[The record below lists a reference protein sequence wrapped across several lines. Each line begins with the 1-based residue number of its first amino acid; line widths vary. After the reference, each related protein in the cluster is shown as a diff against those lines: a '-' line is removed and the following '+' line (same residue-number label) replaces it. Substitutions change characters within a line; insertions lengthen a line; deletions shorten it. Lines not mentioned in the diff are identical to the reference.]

1 MKLDELYLANNA
13 LDEDTINPALLQVI
27 RGTSSSS
34 EEVEEQE
41 EDPDQPSQLEDLGV
55 GLVAGGQDFLDDWID
70 LAQGIGEFGYGALQ
84 SGINTIDPDVSITP
98 NETLKAIFDYD
109 LPEVAQPKT
118 TAGQFVR
125 DAGSLL
131 GSIVGAGKLLK
142 VGNVF
147 QGTTKLARTGRFLA
161 PGAIASAIGLEPY
174 EARLSNILDDY
185 PSLQNPITDLLR
197 SDSENSITEERVLSA
212 IESIGLDAATFGLF
226 RLIAKPLT
234 YVLRREWRLNKA
246 VAEGATPEQINKINE
261 DSIVEITEVTE
272 KAKKTKAKPKVE
284 ESTTFST
291 KELTTMKEF
300 FKNPESIPPNDNF
313 FNTTKFDSE
322 TTVSALEKLKKE
334 VPKIVGRSRKALST
348 TAEEAMA
355 TTNNMLSDVVKP
367 GQVVEFAQAVA
378 KDTGKI
384 DESIIA
390 LKLMVENFRRSLTK
404 QAESLTHTTS
414 PEVEAQFMNN
424 LSQWMEL
431 VDNLKTGITGT
442 ARAVSAGRIRIGE
455 AGGDPFKLQ
464 KMLKDEG
471 LAGNAK
477 AIAERLT
484 VFDKDP
490 SKFLKEAYN
499 YRKTGFFDV
508 TGEVFRGS
516 ILANVKTN
524 VTNLLS
530 GVSENLIYPLERYVG
545 NLVTPGEKASFRQL
559 MTHYKGMVSQF
570 LPALKMA
577 RRSLYHEQ
585 NFLDPLATKIDG
597 LPRHMIT
604 AEKMGLKDSTVVG
617 ESVNFLGK
625 VSRMSLRLLGSEDE
639 FFKQLAYRAK
649 LYSEASMSGVE
660 QGLRGRELRK
670 FIDNQIDSAFDP
682 NTGKALNESSVQI
695 ARQVTFTE
703 DLARGTLP
711 RDMQIMIGKHPIL
724 GMFIPFIRTPTNL
737 FIRGYQRTP
746 MSLIMNRVPF
756 YGKKLRDIRE
766 TLIQGNPEMKALLRG
781 RMALGTMLYGTT
793 LAVVLDGKI
802 TGAGPAN
809 FNQKKRWIE
818 AGNQPYSIKVGGEW
832 VGYNR
837 LDPLFL
843 PFTFVANMADNIKYM
858 PEEDADALIIYS
870 VIAFQESVVDKA
882 YFQGFTNLLELLTLR
897 SYTDDID
904 ADLWKTFSRMGAS
917 FVPSFPT
924 QIRSMVTG
932 DRSFKEASSFYN
944 QVMKRVNPDAV
955 PDLYDE
961 ITGEVIEMPNG
972 YNTGIPVVKPKND
985 PTLNEL
991 ARLGQFLP
999 PLSRNI
1005 SDNIE
1010 LNDSQFSEWKRLMG
1024 TISINGRT
1032 LKQTLDAI
1040 IRSPGYQAG
1049 LDPDERLVQGY
1060 ADEDPRLRQI
1070 KQVISE
1076 YRNTSLDMLV
1086 QTDLDLFSKFYKER
1100 YNENQIKR
1108 GAKYSEL
1115 FELD

>member
-13 LDEDTINPALLQVI
+13 LDEDTINPALLQSI
-27 RGTSSSS
+27 RGTNSSS

-84 SGINTIDPDVSITP
+84 SGISTIDPDVSITP

-185 PSLQNPITDLLR
+185 PSLQNPITNLLR

-272 KAKKTKAKPKVE
+272 KAKKTKPKPKVE

-300 FKNPESIPPNDNF
+300 FKNPQSIPPNDTL

-322 TTVSALEKLKKE
+322 TTASTIEKLKEE
-334 VPKIVGRSRKALST
+334 VPKIVGRSKKALST

-508 TGEVFRGS
+508 AGEVFRGS

-559 MTHYKGMVSQF
+559 MTHYKGMISQF

-649 LYSEASMSGVE
+649 LYSESSMAGVE

-809 FNQKKRWIE
+809 FNQKRRWIN

-832 VGYNR
+832 IGYNR

-870 VIAFQESVVDKA
+870 VLAFQESIVDKA
-882 YFQGFTNLLELLTLR
+882 YFQGFTNLLELMTLR

-904 ADLWKTFSRMGAS
+904 ADMWKTFSRMGAS
-917 FVPSFPT
+917 FIPAFPT

-932 DRSFKEASSFYN
+932 DRAFKEANSFYN
-944 QVMKRVNPDAV
+944 QVMKRINPDAV

-961 ITGEVIEMPNG
+961 ITGEVIEMPSG
-972 YNTGIPVVKPKND
+972 YNTGIPIVKPKND

-1010 LNDSQFSEWKRLMG
+1010 LDDSQFSEWKRLMG
-1024 TISINGRT
+1024 NIKISGRT

>member
-13 LDEDTINPALLQVI
+13 LDEDTINPALLQSI
-27 RGTSSSS
+27 RGTNSSS

-84 SGINTIDPDVSITP
+84 SGISTIDPDVSITP

-185 PSLQNPITDLLR
+185 PSLQNPITNLLR

-272 KAKKTKAKPKVE
+272 KAKKTKPKPKVE

-300 FKNPESIPPNDNF
+300 FKNPQSIPPNDTL

-322 TTVSALEKLKKE
+322 TTASTIEKLKEE
-334 VPKIVGRSRKALST
+334 VPKIVGRSKKALST

-559 MTHYKGMVSQF
+559 MTHYKGMISQF

-649 LYSEASMSGVE
+649 LYSESSMAGVE

-809 FNQKKRWIE
+809 FNQKRRWIN

-832 VGYNR
+832 IGYNR

-870 VIAFQESVVDKA
+870 VLAFQESIVDKA
-882 YFQGFTNLLELLTLR
+882 YFQGFTNLLELMTLR

-904 ADLWKTFSRMGAS
+904 ADMWKTFSRMGAS
-917 FVPSFPT
+917 FIPAFPT

-932 DRSFKEASSFYN
+932 DRAFKEANSFYN
-944 QVMKRVNPDAV
+944 QVMKRINPDAV

-961 ITGEVIEMPNG
+961 ITGEVIEMPSG
-972 YNTGIPVVKPKND
+972 YNTGIPIVKPKND

-1010 LNDSQFSEWKRLMG
+1010 LDDSQFSEWKRLMG
-1024 TISINGRT
+1024 NIKISGRT

>member
-34 EEVEEQE
+34 EKVEEQE

-84 SGINTIDPDVSITP
+84 SGISTIDPDVSITP
-98 NETLKAIFDYD
+98 NETLKNIFDYD

-185 PSLQNPITDLLR
+185 PTLQNPITDLLR

-246 VAEGATPEQINKINE
+246 VSEGATPEQINKINE

-300 FKNPESIPPNDNF
+300 FKNPQSIPPNDTL

-322 TTVSALEKLKKE
+322 TTASTIEKLKEE

-355 TTNNMLSDVVKP
+355 TTNNMLSGVVNP

-404 QAESLTHTTS
+404 QAEALTHTSS
-414 PEVEAQFMNN
+414 PQAEAQFMNN

-471 LAGNAK
+471 LSGNAQ

-508 TGEVFRGS
+508 AGEVFRGS

-530 GVSENLIYPLERYVG
+530 GISENVIYPMERYVG
-545 NLVTPGEKASFRQL
+545 NLLTPGEKASFRQL
-559 MTHYKGMVSQF
+559 MTHYKGMVSEF

-604 AEKMGLKDSTVVG
+604 AEKMGMRSDTVAG
-617 ESVNFLGK
+617 TSINFLGK

-639 FFKQLAYRAK
+639 FFKQLGYRSK
-649 LYSEASMSGVE
+649 LYSEASMAGVE
-660 QGLRGRELRK
+660 QGLRGKELRK

-682 NTGKALNESSVQI
+682 NTGRALNEASLQAVRQI
-695 ARQVTFTE
+695 TFTE
-703 DLARGTLP
+703 DLARGTFP
-711 RDMQIMIGKHPIL
+711 RNLQILIGKHPFL

-746 MSLIMNRVPF
+746 LSLIMNRVPF
-756 YGKKLRDIRE
+756 LGKRLREIRE
-766 TLIQGNPEMKALLRG
+766 VMLEGNPEMKAMLRG
-781 RMALGTMLYGTT
+781 RMALGTVLYGSA
-793 LAVVLDGKI
+793 LAVVLDGKV

-809 FNQKKRWIE
+809 RNANKRWVK
-818 AGNQPYSIKVGGEW
+818 AGNEPYSIMVGGEW

-843 PFTFVANMADNIKYM
+843 PLTFMANMADNMKYM
-858 PEEDADALIIYS
+858 PEEDRDTLVIYGL
-870 VIAFQESVVDKA
+870 IAFQESIQDKA
-882 YFQGFTNLLELLTLR
+882 YFQGVTNLLELLTLR
-897 SYTDDID
+897 SYSDDVD
-904 ADLWKTFSRMGAS
+904 ADMWKTFSRMGAS

-1010 LNDSQFSEWKRLMG
+1010 LDDSQFSEWKRLMG
-1024 TISINGRT
+1024 TIPINGRT